1 MADPPPPADDRVPY
15 TVFGERFFEH
25 AVTEERIVGGFDGLA
40 GNRIEFGPIGAG
52 PGKLAKV
59 SAEGT
64 FGQASAER
72 LDSEE
77 ISFRLSIPVALDL
90 YIELVDRHRFDVAVT
105 VRLTLVARAAEPLRV
120 VIDIDEPTEEDV
132 DVVVEADGIRASVL
146 QRVGGIDREI
156 GRFVARYIRRELEK
170 PHIVAARDI
179 DVAARIDRAMTR
191 KPDASSD

>member
-1 MADPPPPADDRVPY
+1 MAETPLPGDDRVPY
-15 TVFGERFFEH
+15 AVFGERFFEH

-40 GNRIEFGPIGAG
+40 GNKIEFGPIGAG

-59 SAEGT
+59 RAEGT

-72 LDSEE
+72 LPGNE

-90 YIELVDRHRFDVAVT
+90 FIELVDRHRFDVAVK
-105 VRLTLVARAAEPLRV
+105 VGLTLVARAAEPLRV
-120 VIDIDEPTEEDV
+120 VIDIDEPNEKDV
-132 DVVVEADGIRASVL
+132 EVEVEAEGIRASVL

-156 GRFVARYIRRELEK
+156 ARFVARYVRRELEK

-179 DVAARIDRAMTR
+179 DVAARIDGAMTR
-191 KPDASSD
+191 KPDRPSD